1 MAIVLVVAPHPDDEI
16 LGCGGTIA
24 RHVSQGDTVYVCIVT
39 TAYTPDWSKEY
50 IEHRHTEITNSNSI
64 LGIKKTFFL
73 DFPTAKFDTIS
84 RKEINESLHS
94 VVQRLKPEV
103 VYIPHGGD
111 IHLDH
116 RIVHES
122 ALVALRPSSNSSTIR
137 TLAYETLSETEW
149 GRSLKHFIPNVFVDI
164 TDFLELKKNAM
175 KAYGSELR
183 QEPNPRSLNSI
194 EALARKRGSEVNVSC
209 AESFML
215 LREILP

>member
-73 DFPTAKFDTIS
+73 DFPTAKLDTIS

-149 GRSLKHFIPNVFVDI
+149 GRSL
-164 TDFLELKKNAM
+164 
-175 KAYGSELR
+175 
-183 QEPNPRSLNSI
+183 
-194 EALARKRGSEVNVSC
+194 
-209 AESFML
+209 
-215 LREILP
+215 